1 MRSVFPRLF
10 SVGIFAASVFAVP
23 LVAYPQQGELVVI
36 VTDQAGG
43 RVSDA
48 RVVTVDASGRRSHC
62 SGSEGEFLCSADER
76 ASVEVISPGFTI
88 LRRKLSSVE
97 MINGRLTL
105 ILEPAGVREQVVV
118 TAGRTA
124 TRLGDTPLSIVS
136 IGRDTIEVTAA
147 PTLDETLRQ
156 VPGFSTF
163 RRTGSRYANP
173 TTQGVSLRGTGSS
186 GASRSLVLFEG
197 VPLNDPFGGW
207 VQWNRIALIAVEQ
220 AEVLRG
226 GASSLYGNSSLS
238 GVVNVLPRRSSENRV
253 FSAEF
258 FGGTQRTISGSGF
271 AGIGYKGWRSDL
283 SAALFQTRGYIPVD
297 SPDRGPVDSTAGVRS
312 SNVSGRFS
320 TPTGRWGSIFVRPSY
335 FGEVRSNGTGLQ
347 TNRTHSR
354 QLSVGGRFAPFASAD
369 TLQPRLEVEWR
380 MYGGTQV
387 YDQNFSA
394 VNPTRTSENLTRIQ
408 RSPSQFFGFGAQA
421 VAAVRGHLFVAGV
434 EGRKVRGSSDEV
446 VFAAGSPVSLVGSGG
461 RESTISVFAQDI
473 IPIGDRIII
482 SGSIRYDRWR
492 NHRGQTVTRNLVT
505 GALTGLSF
513 PDRTDDALSPQ
524 IGFLIRATGRLSFHA
539 SASRSFRAPTL
550 NELYR
555 GFRVGNVVTNANE
568 NLRAE
573 RAANFETG
581 ASFASGRTY
590 LRSSFFV
597 IAIDNAI
604 ANVTLTSTPTLI
616 TRQRQNAGRTRTI
629 GVEIDAE
636 TRFGS
641 ITLSGGYLFSDSRVM
656 QFATNPVLEG
666 KFVPQVARHQMTF
679 QIRYPA
685 FSWDFAVQGRVA
697 GRQYDDDLNLFR
709 LEPYF
714 QLDIFVSR
722 RIGEKLR
729 LFGAIENVINSR
741 YSVGRTPVRTV
752 NSPINVRLGL
762 RWN

>member
-1 MRSVFPRLF
+1 
-10 SVGIFAASVFAVP
+10 
-23 LVAYPQQGELVVI
+23 
-36 VTDQAGG
+36 
-43 RVSDA
+43 
-48 RVVTVDASGRRSHC
+48 
-62 SGSEGEFLCSADER
+62 
-76 ASVEVISPGFTI
+76 
-88 LRRKLSSVE
+88 
-97 MINGRLTL
+97 
-105 ILEPAGVREQVVV
+105 
-118 TAGRTA
+118 
-124 TRLGDTPLSIVS
+124 
-136 IGRDTIEVTAA
+136 
-147 PTLDETLRQ
+147 
-156 VPGFSTF
+156 
-163 RRTGSRYANP
+163 
-173 TTQGVSLRGTGSS
+173 
-186 GASRSLVLFEG
+186 
-197 VPLNDPFGGW
+197 
-207 VQWNRIALIAVEQ
+207 
-220 AEVLRG
+220 
-226 GASSLYGNSSLS
+226 
-238 GVVNVLPRRSSENRV
+238 
-253 FSAEF
+253 
-258 FGGTQRTISGSGF
+258 
-271 AGIGYKGWRSDL
+271 
-283 SAALFQTRGYIPVD
+283 
-297 SPDRGPVDSTAGVRS
+297 
-312 SNVSGRFS
+312 
-320 TPTGRWGSIFVRPSY
+320 
-335 FGEVRSNGTGLQ
+335 
-347 TNRTHSR
+347 
-354 QLSVGGRFAPFASAD
+354 
-369 TLQPRLEVEWR
+369 

-387 YDQNFSA
+387 YDQTFSA
-394 VNPTRTSENLTRIQ
+394 VNAARTSESLTRVQ
-408 RSPSQFFGFGAQA
+408 RSPSQFFGYGAQA
-421 VAAVRGHLFVAGV
+421 VADLRGHSIVAGI
-434 EGRKVRGSSDEV
+434 EGREVRGSSDEV
-446 VFAAGSPVSLVGSGG
+446 VYAAGSPVSLVGAGG
-461 RESTISVFAQDI
+461 RESTIGVFAQDI
-473 IPIGDRIII
+473 FPLGERIMI

-492 NHRGQTVTRNLVT
+492 NHRGSIATTVLAISQSDSTF
-505 GALTGLSF
+505 F
-513 PDRTDDALSPQ
+513 PDRSESAVSPQ
-524 IGFLIRATGRLSFHA
+524 IGLVIRASGRLSFHA

-597 IAIDNAI
+597 IGIDNAI

-666 KFVPQVARHQMTF
+666 KFVPQVAGHQMTF

-752 NSPINVRLGL
+752 NSAINVRLGL